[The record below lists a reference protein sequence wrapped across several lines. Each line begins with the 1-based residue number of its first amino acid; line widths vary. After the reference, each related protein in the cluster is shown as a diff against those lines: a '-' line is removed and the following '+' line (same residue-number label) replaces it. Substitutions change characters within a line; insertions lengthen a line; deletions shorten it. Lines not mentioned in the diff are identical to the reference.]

1 MEQQTSTSNQSQI
14 TEQLCPV
21 GEVQTGRFG
30 HATYSSHTRGL
41 SDEARPQR
49 CVFHGSYIRTP
60 QEIPKVPVSEHNI
73 RAPMS
78 PIWSIHRATSFHEV
92 VEASYSDP
100 SIIRNKDCD
109 LPRRYSG
116 YASGDQN
123 HQEMI
128 KIFHML
134 TGLLENLWFIIKQE
148 KCSSFPTQ
156 ELVFL
161 GAQLNSKEMTLAV
174 PPEKC
179 QNLQTE

>member
-30 HATYSSHTRGL
+30 HGTYSSHTRGL

-49 CVFHGSYIRTP
+49 CVFHGSYIRTPQEIPKVPVSPQRCVFYGSYIRTP

-134 TGLLENLWFIIKQE
+134 TGLLEIWG
-148 KCSSFPTQ
+148 S
-156 ELVFL
+156 
-161 GAQLNSKEMTLAV
+161 
-174 PPEKC
+174 
-179 QNLQTE
+179 